1 MSLVSYGESSASD
14 SEEEKPDVQLNGLEK
29 NQDIRKLLSVLP
41 TPVKGVVRVGVPSLV
56 SKH

>member
-1 MSLVSYGESSASD
+1 MSYGESSASD